1 MGDRTD
7 EIVAPDM
14 IPTRWSQ
21 SNTGTVVQPQP
32 RSGLL
37 FLRYFQPL
45 PAPDPLHAILTHLP
59 PRSSPQR
66 RDSPV
71 AVATILGGQSDDRF
85 RQPSFLAPGHPFI
98 ALSSASLPQQP
109 ASMPFRQP
117 VRLLRM
123 LHRTTSPLGAYKFPC
138 AT

>member
-7 EIVAPDM
+7 EVVAPDM
-14 IPTRWSQ
+14 IRADGPQ

-32 RSGLL
+32 RSRSL

-45 PAPDPLHAILTHLP
+45 PAPDPLHAILTDLP
-59 PRSSPQR
+59 SLTLQQR

-71 AVATILGGQSDDRF
+71 TVAAILGGQSDDRF
-85 RQPSFLAPGHPFI
+85 RQRPFLAPGQPFI
-98 ALSSASLPQQP
+98 AWCPASLPQQP

-117 VRLLRM
+117 VRFLRM
-123 LHRTTSPLGAYKFPC
+123 LHRTT
-138 AT
+138 